1 MQLIEIIQ
9 EQNDLVERV
18 RTILPTFIEML
29 DAEMPRALELTRAM
43 AKAQISKMPW
53 LARPWS
59 RLVKRKVPSLV
70 RMKFALFG

>member
-1 MQLIEIIQ
+1 
-9 EQNDLVERV
+9 
-18 RTILPTFIEML
+18 ML

-59 RLVKRKVPSLV
+59 RLVKRKVQSLV